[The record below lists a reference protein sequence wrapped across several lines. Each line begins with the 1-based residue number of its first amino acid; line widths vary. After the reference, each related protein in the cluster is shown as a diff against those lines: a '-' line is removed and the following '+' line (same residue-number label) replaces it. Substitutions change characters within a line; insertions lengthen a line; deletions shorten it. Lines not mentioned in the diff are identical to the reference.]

1 MNTAT
6 QLLERLKFLCT
17 GSEDPDLYKDIEAY
31 LAKQPVE
38 TLKPLGTIY
47 RWTALKD
54 GRLIYQYS
62 DQGYPELFK
71 KSVVTLPTEPEQ
83 QVEQEPFTATK
94 ALHQRIEYLKRLSDN
109 GLHMNLPSTMSSGA
123 CLELALELERLLPI
137 SSQSREPIGTVRQA
151 NGCTYVEW
159 NHVPPEAGTV
169 CYAAP
174 KAREPMSE
182 QEPVAQYSKELGDFG
197 LEPPDGFDSIETT
210 GIQWQPLYTSSQ
222 AREPLSD
229 DAKRYQ
235 YLRNRP
241 LDTITSGGIFAGMTP
256 ENIVLNGVDLDE
268 HIDAAIEA
276 HHNIK

>member
-6 QLLERLKFLCT
+6 QLLEQAKNALLAGDTIFYPETKLVIA
-17 GSEDPDLYKDIEAY
+17 KIEAY

-54 GRLIYQYS
+54 GKIIYQYS

-174 KAREPMSE
+174 KAREP
-182 QEPVAQYSKELGDFG
+182 
-197 LEPPDGFDSIETT
+197 
-210 GIQWQPLYTSSQ
+210 
-222 AREPLSD
+222 LSD